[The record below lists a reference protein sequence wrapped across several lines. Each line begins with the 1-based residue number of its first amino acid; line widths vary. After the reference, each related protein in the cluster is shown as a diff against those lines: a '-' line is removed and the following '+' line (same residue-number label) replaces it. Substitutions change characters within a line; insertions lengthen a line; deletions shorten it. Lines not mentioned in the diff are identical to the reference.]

1 MTRFARLYEL
11 LTGQP
16 ALTDAQ
22 RRAQDA
28 KARADAAYS
37 RGDDRALGRAR
48 MELQQAQ
55 HERLRLS
62 Q

>member
-1 MTRFARLYEL
+1 MTRLPKLWAL

-16 ALTDAQ
+16 VITVAQ
-22 RRAQDA
+22 QRAAEA
-28 KARADAAYS
+28 KKRADAAYA
-37 RGDDRALGRAR
+37 RGDTRGYGRAL

-55 HERLRLS
+55 IERLELG

>member
-11 LTGQP
+11 LTGKP

-22 RRAQDA
+22 RRAEE
-28 KARADAAYS
+28 ARARAEAAYQ
-37 RGDDRALGRAR
+37 RGDTRGYGRAL
-48 MELQQAQ
+48 MDLQQAQ
-55 HERLRLS
+55 IERLELG